1 MSEFTASPII
11 DQSLYRALFDAAGD
25 SMIVCSKQGLAI
37 ECNQSAT
44 DLFGC
49 TREELIG
56 TSPVDW
62 SPALQPNGRP
72 SADMAGEVFG
82 RVRAGEVV
90 RYEWEYRRA
99 DGLALPVEVSVRL
112 VQTDNCDFFIVVSR
126 EITARRM
133 REAVL
138 RQQMRFSDAII
149 SSLPGVFYMVNT
161 LGQFIRVNSRFL
173 EVTGYSKEELDHM
186 IALDFFEGQDKN
198 LIAQRMQQV
207 FELGDS
213 WAEADLVAKSGI
225 KTPYYFTGRRTCI
238 DEQHYLIGLGTDISE
253 RRLLEQEMVRQAR
266 TDSLT
271 GLANRRHFME
281 LAKLEL
287 ARALRHKKQL
297 SVLMVDLD
305 DFKLVNDCHGHH
317 IGDSLLRAVADT
329 IRKTLREIDI
339 AGRLGGEE
347 FGILLPES
355 DTRQSAEVAERLRQE
370 VAHTVVA
377 LAGEQ
382 ILSVTAS
389 IGISTLSDE
398 NATIDKMLSLADK
411 AMYDAKHAGRN
422 QVCLAQARE
431 ID

>member
-1 MSEFTASPII
+1 LI
-11 DQSLYRALFDAAGD
+11 RA
-25 SMIVCSKQGLAI
+25 C
-37 ECNQSAT
+37 
-44 DLFGC
+44 
-49 TREELIG
+49 
-56 TSPVDW
+56 
-62 SPALQPNGRP
+62 
-72 SADMAGEVFG
+72 
-82 RVRAGEVV
+82 
-90 RYEWEYRRA
+90 
-99 DGLALPVEVSVRL
+99 
-112 VQTDNCDFFIVVSR
+112 
-126 EITARRM
+126 
-133 REAVL
+133 
-138 RQQMRFSDAII
+138 
-149 SSLPGVFYMVNT
+149 
-161 LGQFIRVNSRFL
+161 
-173 EVTGYSKEELDHM
+173 
-186 IALDFFEGQDKN
+186 
-198 LIAQRMQQV
+198 
-207 FELGDS
+207 
-213 WAEADLVAKSGI
+213 
-225 KTPYYFTGRRTCI
+225 TGRRTCI
-238 DEQHYLIGLGTDISE
+238 EEKPYLIGLGTDISE

-297 SVLMVDLD
+297 SVLMLDLD
-305 DFKLVNDCHGHH
+305 DFKLVNDCHGQH